1 MIISTTINFMKYVQQ
16 NLKRR
21 AGIVGMMCLLAGLL
35 TSCLKNHDNDYVEP
49 PVAYLSVINASP
61 DSQPVNFFLDQ
72 NRANDLPINYGHG
85 IDYIRA
91 FPGKR
96 VASFYISG
104 SQQKLKSDTINLT
117 AQKFY
122 SIYLANLTATPDIIL
137 TRDSI
142 TRPDAGKATI
152 RLVNVSPDAGAVD
165 LGIKAGSLLAS
176 NQAYKGASVFVP
188 VSGNSTYTLEVRKKG
203 TTTVLV
209 TLADV
214 TLNSGSVY
222 TIWLQGLASATD
234 QKKLSASVQTNAY
247 YY

>member
-1 MIISTTINFMKYVQQ
+1 MKYVQQ

-72 NRANDLPINYGHG
+72 NRANDFPINYGHG

-96 VASFYISG
+96 VASFFIAG
-104 SQQKLKSDTINLT
+104 TQQKLKADTINLT

-122 SIYLANLTATPDIIL
+122 SIYLANVAATPDVVL
-137 TRDSI
+137 TKDSI

-165 LGIKAGSLLAS
+165 LGIKAGALLAS

-188 VSGNSTYTLEVRKKG
+188 IQGNSTYTLEVRKKG
-203 TTTVLV
+203 TTTVLT
-209 TLADV
+209 TLEDV
-214 TLNSGSVY
+214 KLNSGSVY
-222 TIWLQGLASATD
+222 TVWVQGLAAATD
-234 QKKLSASVQTNAY
+234 QKKLSASVQTNAFY
-247 YY
+247 Y

>member
-1 MIISTTINFMKYVQQ
+1 MKYVQQ

-72 NRANDLPINYGHG
+72 NRANDFPINYGHG

-96 VASFYISG
+96 VASFFIAG
-104 SQQKLKSDTINLT
+104 TQQKLKADTINLT

-122 SIYLANLTATPDIIL
+122 SIYLANVAATPDVIL

-165 LGIKAGSLLAS
+165 LGIKAASTLLAS

-188 VSGNSTYTLEVRKKG
+188 IQGNSTYTLEVRKKG
-203 TTTVLV
+203 TTTVLT
-209 TLADV
+209 TLEDV
-214 TLNSGSVY
+214 KLNSGSVY
-222 TIWLQGLASATD
+222 TVWLQGLAAATD
-234 QKKLSASVQTNAY
+234 QKKLSASVQTNAFY
-247 YY
+247 Y